1 MLTEQRF
8 ERILERLK
16 VKKSITV
23 AEITED
29 LGISES
35 TARRDITALDKAGKL
50 TKVFG
55 GAVAA
60 EHTYEMKEPTVAQKV
75 NVRKEEKIKIAQYAA
90 DMIGDND
97 FVYLDAGTSVGY
109 MVEFLA
115 EKRAA
120 FVTNAVAHAQRLAA
134 QGNRVLLIGGELKS
148 STEAVVGAQAIEL
161 LRKYHFTKGFFGTNG
176 ITKEEGFTTPD
187 VGEAQVKQ
195 TAVQQ
200 CQKSYILAD
209 STKFG
214 NISAVTFAPF
224 SGSVIL
230 TEETGNIKAGFRHA
244 GRKRSVF
251 SSLPVMWIDLN
262 FSCYFSAFSIASCA
276 AFLIPVELNVAPLIV
291 STSADCASIIF
302 GMIASAFDR
311 YALSSPSADVM
322 ARSVIWPP
330 STVTSTAMMPP
341 KPSASPSYVPSTYCP
356 SASAASLAAVS
367 AVLDA
372 AAAACRFSF

>member
-161 LRKYHFTKGFFGTNG
+161 LRKYHFTKGFKNG
-176 ITKEEGFTTPD
+176 DYIFVPNVRKAVEEKKDVINAYVVGDELKEIQLKLGDLTDAERQIILDGCLINYYKATK
-187 VGEAQVKQ
+187 
-195 TAVQQ
+195 
-200 CQKSYILAD
+200 
-209 STKFG
+209 
-214 NISAVTFAPF
+214 
-224 SGSVIL
+224 
-230 TEETGNIKAGFRHA
+230 
-244 GRKRSVF
+244 
-251 SSLPVMWIDLN
+251 
-262 FSCYFSAFSIASCA
+262 
-276 AFLIPVELNVAPLIV
+276 
-291 STSADCASIIF
+291 
-302 GMIASAFDR
+302 
-311 YALSSPSADVM
+311 
-322 ARSVIWPP
+322 
-330 STVTSTAMMPP
+330 
-341 KPSASPSYVPSTYCP
+341 
-356 SASAASLAAVS
+356 
-367 AVLDA
+367 
-372 AAAACRFSF
+372 

>member
-176 ITKEEGFTTPD
+176 VHPQRGLTTPD
-187 VGEAQVKQ
+187 SEEALVKKK
-195 TAVQQ
+195 AMERRAQ
-200 CQKSYILAD
+200 CFVLAD
-209 STKFG
+209 SSKIG
-214 NISAVTFAPF
+214 QVTSITF
-224 SGSVIL
+224 SDMKESEIL
-230 TEETGNIKAGFRHA
+230 TTELKDSSYKKYKNI
-244 GRKRSVF
+244 
-251 SSLPVMWIDLN
+251 
-262 FSCYFSAFSIASCA
+262 
-276 AFLIPVELNVAPLIV
+276 VEV
-291 STSADCASIIF
+291 
-302 GMIASAFDR
+302 
-311 YALSSPSADVM
+311 
-322 ARSVIWPP
+322 
-330 STVTSTAMMPP
+330 
-341 KPSASPSYVPSTYCP
+341 K
-356 SASAASLAAVS
+356 
-367 AVLDA
+367 
-372 AAAACRFSF
+372 

>member
-148 STEAVVGAQAIEL
+148 STEAVV
-161 LRKYHFTKGFFGTNG
+161 
-176 ITKEEGFTTPD
+176 
-187 VGEAQVKQ
+187 
-195 TAVQQ
+195 
-200 CQKSYILAD
+200 
-209 STKFG
+209 
-214 NISAVTFAPF
+214 
-224 SGSVIL
+224 
-230 TEETGNIKAGFRHA
+230 
-244 GRKRSVF
+244 
-251 SSLPVMWIDLN
+251 
-262 FSCYFSAFSIASCA
+262 
-276 AFLIPVELNVAPLIV
+276 
-291 STSADCASIIF
+291 
-302 GMIASAFDR
+302 
-311 YALSSPSADVM
+311 
-322 ARSVIWPP
+322 
-330 STVTSTAMMPP
+330 
-341 KPSASPSYVPSTYCP
+341 
-356 SASAASLAAVS
+356 
-367 AVLDA
+367 
-372 AAAACRFSF
+372 

>member
-176 ITKEEGFTTPD
+176 ITTPD

-230 TEETGNIKAGFRHA
+230 TEETVDGYKENER
-244 GRKRSVF
+244 
-251 SSLPVMWIDLN
+251 
-262 FSCYFSAFSIASCA
+262 
-276 AFLIPVELNVAPLIV
+276 LIV
-291 STSADCASIIF
+291 
-302 GMIASAFDR
+302 
-311 YALSSPSADVM
+311 
-322 ARSVIWPP
+322 
-330 STVTSTAMMPP
+330 
-341 KPSASPSYVPSTYCP
+341 
-356 SASAASLAAVS
+356 
-367 AVLDA
+367 
-372 AAAACRFSF
+372 CR

>member
-115 EKRAA
+115 
-120 FVTNAVAHAQRLAA
+120 QRLAA

-187 VGEAQVKQ
+187 VVEAQVKQ

-200 CQKSYILAD
+200 YKVRQYKRRDVCSL
-209 STKFG
+209 
-214 NISAVTFAPF
+214 
-224 SGSVIL
+224 
-230 TEETGNIKAGFRHA
+230 FRQCDTD
-244 GRKRSVF
+244 GRNSRR
-251 SSLPVMWIDLN
+251 I
-262 FSCYFSAFSIASCA
+262 
-276 AFLIPVELNVAPLIV
+276 
-291 STSADCASIIF
+291 
-302 GMIASAFDR
+302 
-311 YALSSPSADVM
+311 
-322 ARSVIWPP
+322 
-330 STVTSTAMMPP
+330 
-341 KPSASPSYVPSTYCP
+341 
-356 SASAASLAAVS
+356 
-367 AVLDA
+367 
-372 AAAACRFSF
+372 